1 MKITWLGIT
10 WASAQNI
17 VFLPLL
23 CIALFMVVWYYRKK
37 RRIVELL
44 AARQWRA
51 SLVLHFSAKKNS
63 FKACCYVLGFIFL
76 FLALLQ
82 PQWDKKEE
90 QVQQQGRDL
99 VFALDISRSML
110 AQDIKP
116 NRLAFAKE
124 KIKKL
129 LPMLASERIGLLLF
143 SGESIVQ
150 CPLTTDYDAFLLF
163 LEQLDVETISSGTT
177 ALDKALQKVILMFK
191 EQPLKKNK
199 LLVIFTDGEDF
210 SSNLSQIKEEAR
222 AINLPIITVGIGTLE
237 GAPIPVVDEQ
247 GAIVDH
253 QRDETGGIVISRLN
267 EGILS
272 SLSQSLDGLYI
283 LASTKDDA
291 DLKKITNYIERI
303 EKESFDD
310 KKISSLENQYFY
322 FIAVSFLC
330 FALGWLL

>member
-10 WASAQNI
+10 WASAQNML
-17 VFLPLL
+17 FLPLL
-23 CIALFMVVWYYRKK
+23 CVALFLLVWYYRKK
-37 RRIVELL
+37 QKIAELL
-44 AARQWRA
+44 AAPQWR
-51 SLVLHFSAKKNS
+51 STLVLHFSSKKNS
-63 FKACCYVLGFIFL
+63 CKACCYAVGFIFL

-82 PQWDKKEE
+82 PQWDTKEE

-99 VFALDISRSML
+99 VLALDISRSML

-129 LPMLASERIGLLLF
+129 LPLLASERISLLLF
-143 SGESIVQ
+143 SGESVMQ

-163 LEQLDVETISSGTT
+163 LEQIDVETISSGTT

-210 SSNLSQIKEEAR
+210 SSNLSQIKQEAR
-222 AINLPIITVGIGTLE
+222 AINLPIVTVGIGTSE
-237 GAPIPVVDEQ
+237 GAPIPVIDDY
-247 GAIVDH
+247 GTIVDH

-272 SLSQSLDGLYI
+272 SLAQSLDGLYV
-283 LASTKDDA
+283 LASTHDDT

-303 EKESFDD
+303 EKEAFDD
-310 KKISSLENQYFY
+310 KKVSSLENQYFY
-322 FIAVSFLC
+322 FAAISFLG
-330 FALGWLL
+330 FVVGWLL